1 MTNQNQQLK
10 IPPGMQAKLEEF
22 RKRMWIVKLAEAFL
36 AGIFGL
42 ILSYLVVF
50 VLDRLGDTSASLR
63 IGILIGGTLGLAL
76 FVPFMFHRWVWRQRQ
91 LENVARVLR
100 HKFPRLG
107 DQLLGIV
114 ELAKDQSE
122 QQRSA
127 TLVKAAMEQVDE
139 VAKKRDFSD
148 AVPNPR
154 NRQWGWAAGVIGV
167 LAGAA
172 LLVVPPAAWNAMAR
186 WAMPWRDIDR
196 YTFAMI
202 DDLPDEMV
210 VPYAERF
217 SINAKLQEDTKWS
230 PDSGVAKFETQPE
243 IEAKLTDGNYTF
255 DMPPQ
260 KETGKVAVSIG
271 DVRKKMNVQ
280 PLPRPELKTMIAKV
294 ALPEYLQRKDPVE
307 HDVRSGSVT
316 LVKGSNASFEAN
328 ASRELAKA
336 EFDGLPASVSGS
348 KVITPPFDILESIE
362 KEIVW
367 FDKHGLSAKKPF
379 VLKINSREDEPPSLM
394 CDNIASAQVIM
405 EEEVLSFEVFANDDF
420 GVKMLGM
427 AWEGLKD
434 DVHNPEPAKGEK
446 IVMSGSPESDSISAA
461 ATFSAKREGI
471 SPQVVQLRLFAE
483 DYFPDRGRI
492 YSPAYTLYVLSAED
506 HAIWLTRQFRKWF
519 RQSQE
524 VYEREQQLYETNKQL
539 RDLPSDQ
546 IDMPETRRQI
556 ETQAAAERANGRRL
570 GALTRSGEQLI
581 GLAMKNDQFNV
592 ATLESWAAM
601 LNSLKDISQNR
612 MPSVADL
619 LKQSANAQPGQSGQ
633 GQPGQ
638 PGDAQQTSPNG
649 SNQDPN
655 QKPPSQSNGK
665 TPPQVGE
672 NRDGRTGKGGQEE
685 DDSKKDDKTIPS
697 IIDVESGFNELDD
710 EEEQEDQ
717 PKQPSSG
724 GLKLPSTVVQGGGLK
739 QEPSDQPPPPAQQK
753 MQEAVKVQ
761 EDLLAEFAK
770 IADELKKILGNL
782 EGSTFVKRLKAA
794 SRKQLDVASALNKT
808 LSGSFGLAAL
818 NVADQQKDLT
828 KTIADQEI
836 VQSETIYTIQQDLE
850 AYFNRVQQGKFRGVF
865 QEMKEVE
872 VVAKVKQVADT
883 IGTNWNG
890 QSIADTEYWSD
901 TLDRWAEQLVGPG

>member
-1 MTNQNQQLK
+1 MTIQDQQLK
-10 IPPGMQAKLEEF
+10 IPPGMQAKLEQF

-50 VLDRLGDTSASLR
+50 VLDRFGDTSSSLR
-63 IGILIGGTLGLAL
+63 WGILIGGTLGLAL

-114 ELAKDQSE
+114 ELAKDRSE

-127 TLVKAAMEQVDE
+127 TLVKAAMDQVDE
-139 VAKKRDFSD
+139 VAKKRDFSN

-154 NRQWGWAAGVIGV
+154 NRQWAWAAGAICV

-172 LLVVPPAAWNAMAR
+172 LFVVPPAAWNAMAR

-202 DDLPDEMV
+202 DELPDELV

-217 SINAKLQEDTKWS
+217 SISAKLKEETKWA
-230 PDSGVAKFETQPE
+230 PNSGIARFEKQPQ
-243 IEAKLTDGNYTF
+243 IEADLEDGNYTF

-260 KETGKVAVSIG
+260 KQNGKIAVSIG
-271 DVRKKMNVQ
+271 DVRKQLDVQ
-280 PLPRPELKTMIAKV
+280 PLPRPELKTMVAKV

-336 EFDGLPASVSGS
+336 EFDGVPAKVSGA
-348 KVITPPFDILESIE
+348 KVITPPLDIFESTE

-367 FDKHGLSAKKPF
+367 FDQHGLSAKKPF
-379 VLKINSREDEPPSLM
+379 VLKINSREDEAPTLM

-420 GVKMLGM
+420 GIKMLGM
-427 AWEGLKD
+427 EWEGLKD

-461 ATFSAKREGI
+461 ATFSAKREEI

-483 DYFPDRGRI
+483 DYFPERGRI

-539 RDLPSDQ
+539 RDMPSDQ
-546 IDMPETRRQI
+546 MDMPETRRQI

-592 ATLESWAAM
+592 ATLETWAAM

-619 LKQSANAQPGQSGQ
+619 LKQSANAPAGQAGQ

-638 PGDAQQTSPNG
+638 PGEAQQTSPSD
-649 SNQDPN
+649 SNQDPS

-672 NRDGRTGKGGQEE
+672 NRDGRTGKGGSQKEP
-685 DDSKKDDKTIPS
+685 SKNDKTIPS
-697 IIDVESGFNELDD
+697 IVDVESGFNELDD
-710 EEEQEDQ
+710 EEKKDEPPQ
-717 PKQPSSG
+717 KQSPG
-724 GLKLPSTVVQGGGLK
+724 ALKLPSTVVQGGGLK
-739 QEPSDQPPPPAQQK
+739 QDAPDQPPPPAQQK
-753 MQEAVKVQ
+753 MEEAVKVQ

-828 KTIADQEI
+828 KAIADQEV

-890 QSIADTEYWSD
+890 QSIADTEFWSD
-901 TLDRWAEQLVGPG
+901 NLDRWAEQLVGPG